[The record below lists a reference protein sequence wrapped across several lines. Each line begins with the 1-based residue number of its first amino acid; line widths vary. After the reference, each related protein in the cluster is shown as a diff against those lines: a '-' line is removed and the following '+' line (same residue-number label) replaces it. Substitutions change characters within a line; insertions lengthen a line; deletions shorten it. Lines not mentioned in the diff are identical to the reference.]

1 MKKRGEKKRGNGR
14 KQERGESIKGER
26 RNKQGNEEKREQRRE
41 KKEAEKR
48 ENRSREEKRKREAE
62 KRREKGRSAS
72 HYYSHLEYVCHGL
85 GCCLVSLIRPRP
97 GEDKLRVQTI
107 SGIVSPISVS

>member
-1 MKKRGEKKRGNGR
+1 MKKKESREERRR
-14 KQERGESIKGER
+14 KQRK
-26 RNKQGNEEKREQRRE
+26 EKR
-41 KKEAEKR
+41 EAEKR
-48 ENRSREEKRKREAE
+48 REKREAE